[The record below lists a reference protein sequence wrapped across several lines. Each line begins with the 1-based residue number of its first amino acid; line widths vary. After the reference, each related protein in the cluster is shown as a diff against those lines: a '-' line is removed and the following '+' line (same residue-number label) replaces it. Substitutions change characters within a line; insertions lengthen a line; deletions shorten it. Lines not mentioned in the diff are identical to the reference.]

1 MVSVFDV
8 AKYILLSKGE
18 MSTWK
23 LQKLC
28 YYAQAWHYTWT
39 EKRLIREDFQAWR
52 NGPVCPELFAVHKG
66 KFMVNADDFSFG
78 NPDNMDDDE
87 KDSVNIVLKDYGDRA
102 PYDLR
107 EQTHFEDPWKNAR
120 GTLSENAYC
129 QNVITLESMGN
140 YYGSLIYGQENC

>member
-8 AKYILLSKGE
+8 AKYILEKQGK

-28 YYAQAWHYTWT
+28 YYAQAWHFTWT
-39 EKRLIREDFQAWR
+39 EKRLIAEDFQAWK

-66 KFMVNADDFSFG
+66 KFIIFSEMLNKG
-78 NPDNMDDDE
+78 DSNKLDE
-87 KDSVNIVLKDYGDRA
+87 DEADSVNVVLKDYGDRE

-107 EQTHFEDPWKNAR
+107 EQSHSESPWINAR
-120 GTLSENAYC
+120 GKLSPDENSDA
-129 QNVITLESMGN
+129 IISLESMGE
-140 YYGSLIYGQENC
+140 YYGGLIYGQNY

>member
-8 AKYILLSKGE
+8 AKYILQVKGE

-52 NGPVCPELFAVHKG
+52 NGPVCPELFSAHKG
-66 KFMVNADDFSFG
+66 MFMINSRTLSFG
-78 NPDNMDDDE
+78 DANNMDADE
-87 KDSVNIVLKDYGDRA
+87 KDSVDTVLKDYGDRA
-102 PYDLR
+102 PYELR
-107 EQTHFEDPWKNAR
+107 EQTHFEEPWKNAR
-120 GTLSENAYC
+120 GNLSEEDYC

-140 YYGSLIYGQENC
+140 YYGGLIYG